1 MVARGRIPDP
11 LERRHWVER
20 GLPEAQAQ
28 RVADA
33 YLADGRRLEAL
44 DFLASAGAEEAL
56 AGVRR
61 EAIEDGDV
69 FLLRAVVSA
78 SGRPAMREEWVE
90 LAGAAEAAGKLR
102 YAGDA
107 RRQADRAEE

>member
-1 MVARGRIPDP
+1 VARGKLPDP

-33 YLADGRRLEAL
+33 YLAEGRSLEAL

-61 EAIEDGDV
+61 DAIEAGDS
-69 FLLRAVVSA
+69 FLLRAAVSA
-78 SGRPAMREEWVE
+78 SGHAATREEWLE

-102 YAGDA
+102 YAEDA
-107 RRQADRAEE
+107 RRQAERGEE